1 MSDVKLPTMIT
12 IKSKS
17 KSDADKVAVNG
28 SIDKRLESSSNK
40 LDNDV
45 ASVDHYTKNG
55 TFNKDDYRNKTT
67 GSYYRSNRVLV
78 KNRSYSGDQGFTS
91 RKYCDDIPKR
101 RDESFDSRSMY
112 YSNYRNESFSNNGPS
127 EDSKISK
134 IIRKILNEE
143 DTRTLITLC
152 NQLQEVFVLP
162 ENKKYIRRSIDNIV
176 EHLYVCFHSTTISYN
191 GKCTVAKC
199 LGKFGHALQY
209 DCKRFIDLMFIKY
222 NSERSKEV
230 KTLIMLAF
238 YELSMVDQ
246 KRSYLE
252 SLASLILE
260 NMYLTLESIDSPEL
274 ITVTAD
280 VAINFSRVYCR
291 AFEPYFK
298 DTVDI
303 LVGWHIDTSQSTE
316 TNKRISQCIFRL
328 STYWTADMSFT
339 LGLLEQ
345 LLEDMS
351 SISDSFE
358 DNNKTKKLSEDL
370 DKILAF
376 IRVFSIV
383 AESVG
388 KHLSPKSSSVV
399 SWPFLSNA
407 LMTIIKTLLKCVD
420 VTVDENIIEAA
431 NNCIWLILDILQSQM
446 PSINDLMIKVI
457 EKEMLHIDEFKLTV
471 IVSIFRV
478 ISKVIRE
485 GSTNLSKEFVE
496 MLLCGDSH
504 LRQLRFLP
512 SVKLHDSNIAL
523 YQSLL
528 SMKNVSLVLI
538 VYRYITGDLEK
549 ACQTLDPNLPSFCV
563 DNPFKDIEYTLEEAS
578 IVVHIVLKSLTVIA
592 NDSNS
597 IIGMWALQ
605 PSIFELL
612 STKLD
617 PTIIKMNDPLRFSLM
632 FLLYS
637 HCKKHN
643 NFVASSRLVTAGR
656 TSEKSQQNVEI
667 NSHKSG
673 NLVKI
678 LNIFEKYLKM
688 NVNVDCK
695 LLVLKWIYELLM
707 HADSASYLNII
718 LLSPEMI
725 NIVRSLIYV
734 ALKRNEI
741 SLFDG
746 IAQILNIVL
755 GNPTFCQSKPFIV
768 VDILDLCLSCINLTE
783 HAISKQFYALIHKIS
798 LITVLHNVS
807 ICSLKNKSKFN
818 KKINQMMSS
827 HMRRKAVVTLKTEY
841 FKNYVC
847 EMIEPNSNN
856 NDSTTHW
863 LLDVVNSC
871 SFDID
876 SGETELLSHAQHCR
890 VLLYFWINWEAANF
904 CVINRLRTPFGK
916 PNSTFRAIE
925 GGIKMWARDSIS
937 ALNDDTKVKHTE
949 GKLNNLR
956 YTRNLVAFI
965 ECLEKSVCNA
975 IDGTAT
981 ALPIAQKPV
990 RHFFHTNR
998 NTCYEWNSTIRS
1010 AMLAVSLNS
1019 GLSSSAIRHG
1029 QYLVHHLTKQ
1039 SEFPVKEF
1047 ILAIIQLAWA
1057 YCKLKESDCIRGL
1070 YVWSKEVAHMK
1081 LPFLNILAD
1090 QASGKFEEAAES
1102 YMNLL
1107 TTSSDQII
1115 IYLKG
1120 GGGSINNF
1128 EGPLEVLQKF
1138 IIEQLKECYM
1148 SICDWKPLM
1157 DWSQNEENLIP
1168 SIAKDKYFWQNRY
1181 VSANNLQIVND
1192 VEEGNYSCIDDLVNW
1207 SIDENAKIVKTNWN
1221 CYDLINQIKSRL
1233 MYVVLKMN
1241 ISKGK
1246 LDTENKLIVEDCRE
1260 VVQNLLQES
1269 LTDSLLEYTQEV
1281 SVLSYAINSL
1291 LENSPILFNLVNDIS
1306 NKSVRSNLLCQSL
1319 LWSKLLENQMSDY
1332 EHNIQQ
1338 INKPKSDTSIL
1349 YLKLAHVARKEGNVN
1364 LATRGMLQYL
1374 RSNRAYDFIN
1384 LPSMGNK
1391 SESISCMLQQIG
1403 ELLVDD
1409 TNSSLWPNNHAL
1421 VVRQFSKLVHH
1432 CVSQEL
1438 GIEMCMKSA
1447 FKLLEQAQFKND
1459 NDLKEDSSRMLITL
1473 GKWLNCGNNIP
1484 DKTLIKS
1491 SIEKSDIL
1499 LNFSNENLSKT
1510 SQLIREVIKSDYT
1523 PSSDLDEQTLMIG
1536 QLLRISVSYCPSMAK
1551 AWNELAGWCYRLG
1564 RRVVDEAYKRNTYL
1578 LNDTEM
1584 ATIDAYIPFNA
1595 TREDRD
1601 KIYSILNVV
1610 TSSPQDDDDIG
1621 SEHIYTTETLEYQL
1635 QNVLHFED
1643 IELSGLIDW
1652 WRKSHSRIYGYYQL
1666 SAQAYFKYLQLC
1678 NNHQEESIAATLR
1691 LLRLTVKHALEL
1703 QGSLEEGL
1711 SNTPTQPWRSII
1723 PQLFSRLSHPE
1734 PYVRRTVS
1742 ELLCRL
1748 AIDVPH
1754 LITFPAVV
1762 GSDTGLST
1770 INEIPSSSLLKS
1782 SKEVGDETNSV
1793 HEEFDS
1799 NEEDDEDLKIGQDE
1813 QAMVLEDCF
1822 HSMVNTLSKQAG
1834 EMISEVR
1841 VLVSEL
1847 RRITLLWDELWL
1859 GTLVQR
1865 QTDISRRISQLEAEL
1880 NKTEN
1885 HPHLT
1890 DLEKEHISVEKYTM
1904 LLKPILFIFEQLHA
1918 ITSVKAETPHE
1929 EWFQDKFGSYITH
1942 MLDKLRRPTDSVNI
1956 NVQEVWKS
1964 IKNLQSNLQSRISK
1978 RGSYS
1983 LKMETISPVLANLK
1997 DTKIAM
2003 PGVERVVTVASIHN
2017 NVAILPTFTKP
2028 KKLIFYGSDGKVY
2041 TYLFK
2046 GLEDLHLDERIM
2058 QLLCIT
2064 NTLLS
2069 GSSDHYRAHHYPVI
2083 PLGPRSGL
2091 ISWVDGVVPIFMLYK
2106 RWQQRQASN
2115 NDGVNMRPSE
2125 LFNSKLTPLLKEKG
2139 IVNMENRKEWPLS
2152 ILKDVLVTLMNE
2164 TPKNLLSNELW
2175 TQSVDS
2181 GSWWQSTSLYAT
2193 SLAVMSV
2200 IGYII
2205 GLGDRHL
2212 DNVLVNLQTGEVVHI
2227 DYNVCFEKGKTL
2239 RVPEKV
2245 PFRLTPNLKEALGVT
2260 GIEGKFRL
2268 TCEQVMKVLRKNKET
2283 LLTLLEAFV
2292 YDPLIDWTPG
2302 NETGYTGAVYG
2313 GGRSIVMEN
2322 RLNRRQLE
2330 KEITL
2335 AMLNVR
2341 ITEAKFDWLSNRD
2354 NMLESMTNIMES
2366 LKKFLMER
2374 EKLQKME
2381 EGLAESHQLMA
2392 LVKEA
2397 EASPAGQHP
2406 LYKLPERYFALQ
2418 QTQNMMIGATMSLR
2432 QKVEDCDSRL
2442 SQYDMAVH
2450 FLGSRQIRILIDQ
2463 EESRSIQLFN
2473 NLLFDDVKEF
2483 LQNAGQ
2489 PILIEQCI
2497 QSNDDLT
2504 LLCHQRSKLLTLCLR
2519 LLYDVQCLL
2528 NLFPKSHV
2536 RNHRLTYYRQWL
2548 QLLMDCPT
2556 TSMCDQIKEEHKML
2570 YLGVPNAEPPTPQT
2584 VAYNMQ
2590 LQQAALEASHRT
2602 AKIVE
2607 RIRIIDTEN
2616 EITCSLLNDENSIIK
2631 INENSNEGLEFVI
2644 ATGLCAI
2651 NKKFLMME
2659 TSTSNAGTQLL
2670 DMTSKDGEW
2679 VLVDMYMTTT
2689 IAVKMVSSI
2698 LTDNDNVEFDT
2709 DLAFAFN
2716 CLRAIQNL
2724 YCSLQKMNYNFLD
2737 IIMPETIKKLCVE
2750 EPSTITIITELNN
2763 VINNCSLNFSDLIE
2777 QLNVHLRHV
2786 IMGMKSPNED
2796 CRTIVQQV
2804 RTKFAELIKKPE
2816 NVVLSQGEML
2826 LIGFNGLFEDVSL
2839 ANENVIKMTSKLKVS
2854 TAWKTVDQIR
2864 EAKSLLGAVM
2874 DEGPCSILDDI
2885 MFLKS
2890 LLTMKEVFNMCAE
2903 VAINFGGRNTQ
2914 CRSGSRY
2921 NEDVISKPVRCFVAD
2936 YLTKRLLGL
2945 FSHTVAVNICFLLQ
2959 HTGFNI
2965 NAELEKRDIGADS
2978 KVPLEELCK
2987 KCMEEGIKVGKFS
3000 RGQSMDLSSSLT
3012 KLEEVWRKIERH
3024 THLTHRAHQSDIGAQ
3039 RLAIQYA
3046 AHCWLHA
3053 IPAAGHLDNLLIPDR
3068 GTILMEL
3075 NNILSPLAVMQSQII
3090 EHMEHRSSL
3099 TSSVDQRLKWASGAN
3114 PTVVEMANNF
3124 GNRMKHE
3131 KLMIDTNQ
3139 NLCSSI
3145 LTVVSSLL
3153 QTESLFTR
3161 TSEAISADISFLQ
3174 LVEDYQKACYM
3185 ATNIGISITPEE
3197 ETLIKVVPIPQGPI
3211 EWTWLNNTVHIISDN
3226 VQQLMAAQE
3235 PLRSEIACIQILIK
3249 EQLNVLKSTLTSH
3262 NKIISDVRLLL
3273 KSLTK
3278 IDNVGTASINYLTKY
3293 CSYLDHLMSLIEQ
3306 LTIIN
3311 EPTIQQVNV
3320 LLESIQSLHKKTPQ
3334 IYDDLLTILGEKGL
3348 LIKQHKRPPLV
3359 RQDSICL
3366 SPRKGLPRDP
3376 HTGKAVQKCNAYA
3389 VSVWRRVRMKLEGR
3403 DPDPGRR
3410 STVTEQVNWVINEA
3424 TNPDN
3429 LALLYEGWTPWV

>member
-1 MSDVKLPTMIT
+1 
-12 IKSKS
+12 
-17 KSDADKVAVNG
+17 
-28 SIDKRLESSSNK
+28 
-40 LDNDV
+40 
-45 ASVDHYTKNG
+45 
-55 TFNKDDYRNKTT
+55 
-67 GSYYRSNRVLV
+67 
-78 KNRSYSGDQGFTS
+78 
-91 RKYCDDIPKR
+91 
-101 RDESFDSRSMY
+101 
-112 YSNYRNESFSNNGPS
+112 
-127 EDSKISK
+127 
-134 IIRKILNEE
+134 
-143 DTRTLITLC
+143 
-152 NQLQEVFVLP
+152 
-162 ENKKYIRRSIDNIV
+162 
-176 EHLYVCFHSTTISYN
+176 
-191 GKCTVAKC
+191 
-199 LGKFGHALQY
+199 
-209 DCKRFIDLMFIKY
+209 MFLKY

-230 KTLIMLAF
+230 KTLIMLSF
-238 YELSMVDQ
+238 YELSVIDQ
-246 KRSYLE
+246 KNSYLE
-252 SLASLILE
+252 SLAPLILE
-260 NMYLTLESIDSPEL
+260 NMHLTLESIDSPEL

-303 LVGWHIDTSQSTE
+303 LVGWHIDTSQSIE

-351 SISDSFE
+351 SISDEFE
-358 DNNKTKKLSEDL
+358 RNDKTDELNGDL

-376 IRVFSIV
+376 IRVFSTV

-388 KHLSPKSSSVV
+388 IHLSPQSSSVV

-407 LMTIIKTLLKCVD
+407 LLTIIKTLLKCIN
-420 VTVDENIIEAA
+420 VTVNENIVEAA
-431 NNCIWLILDILQSQM
+431 NNCIWLMLNILQTQM
-446 PSINDLMIKVI
+446 PSINDLMINVL
-457 EKEMLHIDEFKLTV
+457 EKEISYVDEFKLNV
-471 IVSIFRV
+471 IVSMFRM

-485 GSTNLSKEFVE
+485 GSANLSKEFVE
-496 MLLCGDSH
+496 MLLCNNSN
-504 LRQLRFLP
+504 LRNLRFLP
-512 SVKLHDSNIAL
+512 SVKLHDSHIAL

-549 ACQTLDPNLPSFCV
+549 ACQTLDPNLPSFCTE
-563 DNPFKDIEYTLEEAS
+563 NPFNDITYTFEEAS
-578 IVVHIVLKSLTVIA
+578 IVVHIILKSLTIIA
-592 NDSNS
+592 NDNNS

-612 STKLD
+612 TTKLD
-617 PTIIKMNDPLRFSLM
+617 PTIIKVNDPLRFSLM

-643 NFVASSRLVTAGR
+643 NFVASSRLVTAVR
-656 TSEKSQQNVEI
+656 SSEMSKKNVEI
-667 NSHKSG
+667 NLHKSE
-673 NLVKI
+673 NLTKVLKM
-678 LNIFEKYLKM
+678 FEKYLKM
-688 NVNVDCK
+688 SVNVDCK

-707 HADSASYLNII
+707 HADSVSYLSII
-718 LLSPEMI
+718 LLSQEMI
-725 NIVRSLIYV
+725 NIVQSLLYV
-734 ALKRNEI
+734 ALKRYEI
-741 SLFDG
+741 VLFEG
-746 IAQILNIVL
+746 IAQILDVII
-755 GNPTFCQSKPFIV
+755 GNSTFCQSKPLLV
-768 VDILDLCLSCINLTE
+768 LDILNLCLSCINLTE
-783 HAISKQFYALIHKIS
+783 KEISKRFYAIIHKIS
-798 LITVLHNVS
+798 LITVIHNLS
-807 ICSLKNKSKFN
+807 ICSLNIKNKFN
-818 KKINQMMSS
+818 KKIKLMMSS
-827 HMRRKAVVTLKTEY
+827 HMRRKTVVTLQTEC
-841 FKNYVC
+841 FKNYMC
-847 EMIEPNSNN
+847 ELIEPSSNN
-856 NDSTTHW
+856 NSSNHW
-863 LLDVVNSC
+863 LLDVLNSC
-871 SFDID
+871 SSDTD
-876 SGETELLSHAQHCR
+876 SSETELLSYAQHCR

-904 CVINRLRTPFGK
+904 CVTNRLRTPFGK

-925 GGIKMWARDSIS
+925 GGIKSWARDSIS
-937 ALNDDTKVKHTE
+937 TLNDDTKVKTTE
-949 GKLNNLR
+949 GELNNLR
-956 YTRNLVAFI
+956 YTRNLVTFI

-981 ALPIAQKPV
+981 ALPTAQKPV

-998 NTCYEWNSTIRS
+998 NTCYEWTSTIRS

-1029 QYLVHHLTKQ
+1029 QFLVQNLTNQ
-1039 SEFPVKEF
+1039 TDFPIKEF
-1047 ILAIIQLAWA
+1047 ILAIIQLSWA

-1070 YVWSKEVAHMK
+1070 YVWSKEVAHLK

-1102 YMNLL
+1102 YMQLL
-1107 TTSSDQII
+1107 TASPDKII
-1115 IYLKG
+1115 INLKG
-1120 GGGSINNF
+1120 GTLNNI
-1128 EGPLEVLQKF
+1128 EGPVEVLQKF
-1138 IIEQLKECYM
+1138 TAEQLKECYV

-1157 DWSQNEENLIP
+1157 DWSQNEENFI
-1168 SIAKDKYFWQNRY
+1168 SSNTKDKYFWQNRY
-1181 VSANNLQIVND
+1181 VSSNNLQIIND
-1192 VEEGNYSCIDDLVNW
+1192 VEEGNYSCIDNLVNW
-1207 SIDENAKIVKTNWN
+1207 SIEENSKIIKTNWN
-1221 CYDLINQIKSRL
+1221 CYDLINQIKSRM
-1233 MYVVLKMN
+1233 MYVALKTN
-1241 ISKGK
+1241 ISKGR
-1246 LDTENKLIVEDCRE
+1246 LNNENKLIVEDCQE
-1260 VVQNLLQES
+1260 VVHNLLKES
-1269 LTDSLLEYTQEV
+1269 LTDSLLEYTQEL
-1281 SVLSYAINSL
+1281 SILSYAINSI
-1291 LENSPILFNLVNDIS
+1291 LENNNIKFDLVNDIS
-1306 NKSVRSNLLCQSL
+1306 NKSIKSNLLSQAL
-1319 LWSKLLENQMSDY
+1319 FWTKLLENQSDNY
-1332 EHNIQQ
+1332 EHNIKQ
-1338 INKPKSDTSIL
+1338 IIKPKPDLSIL

-1391 SESISCMLQQIG
+1391 SDSILCMLQKIG

-1409 TNSSLWPNNHAL
+1409 TNAALWPKNHAL
-1421 VVRQFSKLVHH
+1421 VVRQFSKLIHH

-1438 GIEMCMKSA
+1438 GIEMCMKSV
-1447 FKLLEQAQFKND
+1447 FKLLEQARLCND
-1459 NDLKEDSSRMLITL
+1459 NNLKEDSSRILITL

-1491 SIEKSDIL
+1491 SIDKSEIL
-1499 LNFSNENLSKT
+1499 LNFSNGDLSKT

-1523 PSSDLDEQTLMIG
+1523 PASDLDEQTLMIG

-1551 AWNELAGWCYRLG
+1551 AWNELAGWCYKLG
-1564 RRVVDEAYKRNTYL
+1564 RKVVDEAYKRNTYL
-1578 LNDTEM
+1578 LNDSEM
-1584 ATIDAYIPFNA
+1584 ATVDAYIPLNA
-1595 TREDRD
+1595 TQEDRD
-1601 KIYSILNVV
+1601 KIYAILNVV

-1635 QNVLHFED
+1635 QNVLHFEEK
-1643 IELSGLIDW
+1643 ELSGLIDW

-1666 SAQAYFKYLQLC
+1666 SAQAYFKFLQLC
-1678 NNHQEESIAATLR
+1678 DNHQEESIAATLR

-1748 AIDVPH
+1748 ASDVPH

-1762 GSDTGLST
+1762 GSDTGLRT
-1770 INEIPSSSLLKS
+1770 INEMPSSSLLKS
-1782 SKEVGDETNSV
+1782 SKDIGDETNLV
-1793 HEEFDS
+1793 HEEFDC
-1799 NEEDDEDLKIGQDE
+1799 NEEDDDELKIGQDE

-1841 VLVSEL
+1841 ILVSEL

-1865 QTDISRRISQLEAEL
+1865 QTDISRRINQLEAEL

-1890 DLEKEHISVEKYTM
+1890 DIEKDHIAVEKYTM

-1929 EWFQDKFGSYITH
+1929 EWFQEKFGAYINY
-1942 MLDKLRRPTDSVNI
+1942 MLDKLRRPADSSSI

-1964 IKNLQSNLQSRISK
+1964 IKNLQMNLQSRISK

-2028 KKLIFYGSDGKVY
+2028 KKLIFYGSDGKAY

-2115 NDGVNMRPSE
+2115 SDGVIMRPSE
-2125 LFNSKLTPLLKEKG
+2125 LFNSKLSPLLKEKG
-2139 IVNMENRKEWPLS
+2139 IINMENRKEWPLS
-2152 ILKDVLVTLMNE
+2152 TLKDVLITLMNE

-2313 GGRSIVMEN
+2313 GGRTLVMEN

-2341 ITEAKFDWLSNRD
+2341 ITETKYDWLNNRD
-2354 NMLESMTNIMES
+2354 NMLESLANIIES
-2366 LKKFLMER
+2366 FNKFLSER

-2406 LYKLPERYFALQ
+2406 LYKLPERYYALQ
-2418 QTQNMMIGATMSLR
+2418 QAQNMMIGATMSLR

-2450 FLGSRQIRILIDQ
+2450 FLGSSQIRILIDK
-2463 EESRSIQLFN
+2463 EKSKSIQVFN
-2473 NLLFDDVKEF
+2473 NLLLDDVKDF

-2489 PILIEQCI
+2489 PALIEQCT
-2497 QSNDDLT
+2497 QSNNDLT
-2504 LLCHQRSKLLTLCLR
+2504 LLCHQRSKLLTLSLR
-2519 LLYDVQCLL
+2519 LLYDMQCLM
-2528 NLFPKSHV
+2528 NFFPKSHV

-2556 TSMCDQIKEEHKML
+2556 TSMCEQIKEEHKIF

-2584 VAYNMQ
+2584 LAYNIQ
-2590 LQQAALEASHRT
+2590 LQQAAIEASHRT
-2602 AKIVE
+2602 TKIVE
-2607 RIRIIDTEN
+2607 RIRIIDAE
-2616 EITCSLLNDENSIIK
+2616 EVTCSLLNNENSLIK
-2631 INENSNEGLEFVI
+2631 LNDNSNEGLEFVI
-2644 ATGLCAI
+2644 ATALCTI
-2651 NKKFLMME
+2651 NKKFLMLE
-2659 TSTSNAGTQLL
+2659 TSASNAGTQLL
-2670 DMTSKDGEW
+2670 DMMSKEGEW

-2689 IAVKMVSSI
+2689 VAVRMVSSV
-2698 LTDNDNVEFDT
+2698 LTDNDNIQSDS
-2709 DLAFAFN
+2709 DIAYAFN

-2750 EPSTITIITELNN
+2750 EASTIAIISELNN
-2763 VINNCSLNFSDLIE
+2763 VINNCSLNFNDLIE
-2777 QLNVHLRHV
+2777 QLNIHLRHV

-2796 CRTIVQQV
+2796 CQTVVQEIRKQ
-2804 RTKFAELIKKPE
+2804 FSEIIKKPD
-2816 NVVLSQGEML
+2816 NMILSEGEML

-2839 ANENVIKMTSKLKVS
+2839 ANENFIKMSSKLKVS

-2874 DEGPCSILDDI
+2874 DEGPCLILNDI

-2903 VAINFGGRNTQ
+2903 IAFNFGGRNTLGL
-2914 CRSGSRY
+2914 SSSHY
-2921 NEDVISKPVRCFVAD
+2921 NEDMISRPVRCFVAD

-2945 FSHTVAVNICFLLQ
+2945 FSHTVAINVCILLQ

-3000 RGQSMDLSSSLT
+3000 RGQSMDLTSALV
-3012 KLEEVWRKIERH
+3012 KLEDVWRKTELH
-3024 THLTHRAHQSDIGAQ
+3024 SHLTLRAHQSDICTQ

-3046 AHCWLHA
+3046 AHCCLHA

-3068 GTILMEL
+3068 ATILMEL

-3090 EHMEHRSSL
+3090 EHMEHRNSL
-3099 TSSVDQRLKWASGAN
+3099 KSSVEQRLKWASGAN
-3114 PTVVEMANNF
+3114 PTIVEIANNF
-3124 GNRMKHE
+3124 DERMKHE
-3131 KLMIDTNQ
+3131 KLMIDNSQ
-3139 NLCSSI
+3139 NLCSSVI
-3145 LTVVSSLL
+3145 TVISSLL

-3185 ATNIGISITPEE
+3185 ASNIGISITPEE

-3211 EWTWLNNTVHIISDN
+3211 EWTWLNNTVSIISDN
-3226 VQQLMAAQE
+3226 VQQLIAAQE
-3235 PLRSEIACIQILIK
+3235 PVRSEIACIQKSIK
-3249 EQLNVLKSTLTSH
+3249 EHLNGLKSTLTSH
-3262 NKIISDVRLLL
+3262 NKIISDIRVLL
-3273 KSLTK
+3273 KSLIK
-3278 IDNVGTASINYLTKY
+3278 IDNVGTASINYVTKY
-3293 CSYLDHLMSLIEQ
+3293 CSYLDHLVSLVEQ
-3306 LTIIN
+3306 LTIMN
-3311 EPTIQQVNV
+3311 EPTTQKVNV
-3320 LLESIQSLHKKTPQ
+3320 LMESVQSLHKKTSPM
-3334 IYDDLLTILGEKGL
+3334 YDDLLTILGEKGL
-3348 LIKQHKRPPLV
+3348 LVKQHKRPPLV

-3410 STVTEQVNWVINEA
+3410 STITEQVNWVINEA

>member
-1 MSDVKLPTMIT
+1 MSDVKLPPAMIT
-12 IKSKS
+12 IKSKV
-17 KSDADKVAVNG
+17 KPDTDKVAVNG
-28 SIDKRLESSSNK
+28 SVDKRPVESNSNK
-40 LDNDV
+40 VLKDV
-45 ASVDHYTKNG
+45 ASIDHSAKNG
-55 TFNKDDYRNKTT
+55 NFYKDDYRNKTT
-67 GSYYRSNRVLV
+67 GSYYKGNRVLM
-78 KNRSYSGDQGFTS
+78 KNRSYSGEHGFTS
-91 RKYCDDIPKR
+91 RKYYDDTSKKR
-101 RDESFDSRSMY
+101 DDSFDSRSMY
-112 YSNYRNESFSNNGPS
+112 YQSYRNDSLSNNGQS

-134 IIRKILNEE
+134 ILRKVVNEE
-143 DTRTLITLC
+143 DTRSLITLC
-152 NQLQEVFVLP
+152 SQLQEAFVLP
-162 ENKKYIRRSIDNIV
+162 ENKKYLRRATDFIV
-176 EHLYVCFHSTTISYN
+176 EHLYECFHSSISYS
-191 GKCTVAKC
+191 GKCIIAKC

-209 DCKRFIDLMFIKY
+209 DCKRFIDMMFSKY
-222 NSERSKEV
+222 NLERSKEV
-230 KTLIMLAF
+230 KTLLMLAF
-238 YELSMVDQ
+238 YELSIEDQ
-246 KRSYLE
+246 KKSYLE
-252 SLASLILE
+252 SLAPLILE
-260 NMYLTLESIDSPEL
+260 NMHLTLESIDSPEL

-280 VAINFSRVYCR
+280 VAINFSHVYCR

-303 LVGWHIDTSQSTE
+303 LVGWFIDTSQSTE

-351 SISDSFE
+351 SISDKFE
-358 DNNKTKKLSEDL
+358 QNKTDEPNGEL
-370 DKILAF
+370 DKILAY

-388 KHLSPKSSSVV
+388 KHLSPKNSSVV
-399 SWPFLSNA
+399 SWPFLNNA
-407 LMTIIKTLLKCVD
+407 LMTLIKTMYKCIS
-420 VTVDENIIEAA
+420 VTVDENIIEAG
-431 NNCIWLILDILQSQM
+431 NNCIWLIMDILQTQM
-446 PSINDLMIKVI
+446 PPINDLMVKVI
-457 EKEMLHIDEFKLTV
+457 EKEILHINEFKLTV
-471 IVSIFRV
+471 IVSVLRM

-485 GSTNLSKEFVE
+485 GSTNLSKEFIE
-496 MLLCGDSH
+496 MLLCDNSH
-504 LRQLRFLP
+504 LRLLRFLP
-512 SVKLHDSNIAL
+512 SAKLHDSHIAL

-549 ACQTLDPNLPSFCV
+549 ACQVLDPDLPSFCSE
-563 DNPFKDIEYTLEEAS
+563 NPFKDVSYTYEEAS
-578 IVVHIVLKSLTVIA
+578 VVVLIILKSLTVIA

-612 STKLD
+612 SSKLD

-643 NFVASSRLVTAGR
+643 NFVASSGLVTAVR
-656 TSEKSQQNVEI
+656 ISEKSQQNLEI

-688 NVNVDCK
+688 NVNIDCK
-695 LLVLKWIYELLM
+695 ILILKWIYELLI
-707 HADSASYLNII
+707 HAESASYLNII
-718 LLSPEMI
+718 LLSQEMI
-725 NIVRSLIYV
+725 CIVRSLIYV
-734 ALKRNEI
+734 GLKRNDILLLE
-741 SLFDG
+741 G
-746 IAQILNIVL
+746 IARILNVIL
-755 GNPTFCQSKPFIV
+755 GSSKFCQSKPLVIF
-768 VDILDLCLSCINLTE
+768 DILDLCLSCFNLTE
-783 HAISKQFYALIHKIS
+783 KKISKQFYALIHKIP
-798 LITVLHNVS
+798 LISILQNLS
-807 ICSLKNKSKFN
+807 ICALKHKSKFN
-818 KKINQMMSS
+818 KKIKQIMSS
-827 HMRRKAVVTLKTEY
+827 YMRRKTIVTLQTEH
-841 FKNYVC
+841 FKNYMR
-847 EMIEPNSNN
+847 ELIEPHTHNDNST
-856 NDSTTHW
+856 SYW

-871 SFDID
+871 SFDND
-876 SGETELLSHAQHCR
+876 SGDVELLAHAQHCR

-904 CVINRLRTPFGK
+904 CVTNRLRTPFGK
-916 PNSTFRAIE
+916 PNHTFRAIE
-925 GGIKMWARDSIS
+925 GGIKSWARDSILS
-937 ALNDDTKVKHTE
+937 LNDDTKLKSTDGE
-949 GKLNNLR
+949 LNNLR

-1029 QYLVHHLTKQ
+1029 QYLVENLSKQ
-1039 SEFPVKEF
+1039 NEFSIKEF
-1047 ILAIIQLAWA
+1047 ILALIQLAWA
-1057 YCKLKESDCIRGL
+1057 YYKLKESDCIRGI
-1070 YVWSKEVAHMK
+1070 YVWSKEAAHLK

-1090 QASGKFEEAAES
+1090 QACGKFEEAAES
-1102 YMNLL
+1102 YMHLL
-1107 TTSSDQII
+1107 TANTDKII
-1115 IYLKG
+1115 INLKG
-1120 GGGSINNF
+1120 GPINNID
-1128 EGPLEVLQKF
+1128 GPIEVLQKF
-1138 IIEQLKECYM
+1138 IAEQLKECYM

-1157 DWSQNEENLIP
+1157 DWTLNEETLI
-1168 SIAKDKYFWQNRY
+1168 SSNTKDKYFWQNRY
-1181 VSANNLQIVND
+1181 ISANDLQIIND
-1192 VEEGNYSCIDDLVNW
+1192 VEEGNYSCIDNLVNW
-1207 SIDENAKIVKTNWN
+1207 SIDENPKIIKTDWN
-1221 CYDLINQIKSRL
+1221 CYDLTNQIKSRL
-1233 MYVVLKMN
+1233 MYVALKTN
-1241 ISKGK
+1241 ISKGT
-1246 LDTENKLIVEDCRE
+1246 LDDKNRLIVEDCRE
-1260 VVQNLLQES
+1260 VVFNLLQES
-1269 LTDSLLEYTQEV
+1269 LTDSLLENSQEL
-1281 SVLSYAINSL
+1281 SILSYAINSL
-1291 LENSPILFNLVNDIS
+1291 IENSPIQFDLVNDIS
-1306 NKSVRSNLLCQSL
+1306 NKSVRSSLLCHSL
-1319 LWSKLLENQMSDY
+1319 FWSKLLENQSFYY
-1332 EHNIQQ
+1332 EHDTHQ
-1338 INKPKSDTSIL
+1338 IPKPKSDISIL
-1349 YLKLAHVARKEGNVN
+1349 YLKLAHIARKEGNVN

-1374 RSNRAYDFIN
+1374 RSNREYDFIN

-1391 SESISCMLQQIG
+1391 SESISCILQKIG

-1409 TNSSLWPNNHAL
+1409 SNVALWPNNHAL

-1432 CVSQEL
+1432 CVSEEL
-1438 GIEMCMKSA
+1438 GVEMCMKSA
-1447 FKLLEQAQFKND
+1447 FKLLEQAQLNND
-1459 NDLKEDSSRMLITL
+1459 ENLKENSSRMLITL
-1473 GKWLNCGNNIP
+1473 GKWLNSGCNIS
-1484 DKTLIKS
+1484 DKSIIKS
-1491 SIEKSDIL
+1491 SIEKSNIL

-1510 SQLIREVIKSDYT
+1510 GQLIREVIKSDYT
-1523 PSSDLDEQTLMIG
+1523 PASDMDEQTLMIG
-1536 QLLRISVSYCPSMAK
+1536 QLLRISVSYCPSTAK
-1551 AWNELAGWCYRLG
+1551 AWNELAGWCYKLG
-1564 RRVVDEAYKRNTYL
+1564 RKVVDEAYKRNMYL
-1578 LNDTEM
+1578 LNDSEM
-1584 ATIDAYIPFNA
+1584 TTVDAYIPIHA
-1595 TREDRD
+1595 TQEDRE
-1601 KIYSILNVV
+1601 KIYAILNVV
-1610 TSSPQDDDDIG
+1610 TSSQDDDDIG

-1643 IELSGLIDW
+1643 NELSGLIDW

-1666 SAQAYFKYLQLC
+1666 SAQAYFKFLQLC
-1678 NNHQEESIAATLR
+1678 DNHQEKSIAATLR

-1762 GSDTGLST
+1762 GSDTGLRT
-1770 INEIPSSSLLKS
+1770 INEMPSSSLLKS
-1782 SKEVGDETNSV
+1782 SKEIGDETISV
-1793 HEEFDS
+1793 RDEFDS
-1799 NEEDDEDLKIGQDE
+1799 TEEDDDELKIGQDE

-1865 QTDISRRISQLEAEL
+1865 QADISRRINQLEAEL

-1890 DLEKEHISVEKYTM
+1890 DVEKEHIAVEKYTM
-1904 LLKPILFIFEQLHA
+1904 LLRPILFIFEQLHA

-1929 EWFQDKFGSYITH
+1929 EWFQEKFGSYISH
-1942 MLDKLRRPTDSVNI
+1942 MLDKLRRPTESMNI

-1983 LKMETISPVLANLK
+1983 LKMETISPVLANLR

-2064 NTLLS
+2064 NTLFS

-2115 NDGVNMRPSE
+2115 NDGVIMRPSE
-2125 LFNSKLTPLLKEKG
+2125 LFNSKLIPLLKDKG
-2139 IVNMENRKEWPLS
+2139 ITNIENRKEWPLN
-2152 ILKDVLVTLMNE
+2152 ILKEVLMILMNE

-2175 TQSVDS
+2175 TQSIDS

-2313 GGRSIVMEN
+2313 GGRTLLIEN
-2322 RLNRRQLE
+2322 RLNRKQLE

-2335 AMLNVR
+2335 AMLHVR
-2341 ITEAKFDWLSNRD
+2341 ITEAKYEWLNNRD
-2354 NMLESMTNIMES
+2354 CMLESLTNIMGRLNSYLLE
-2366 LKKFLMER
+2366 K

-2432 QKVEDCDSRL
+2432 QKIEDCDSRL
-2442 SQYDMAVH
+2442 SQYEMAVR
-2450 FLGSRQIRILIDQ
+2450 FLGSSQIRILIDK
-2463 EESRSIQLFN
+2463 EESRSIQAFN
-2473 NLLFDDVKEF
+2473 NLLLENVKEF

-2489 PILIEQCI
+2489 PILIEQCT

-2504 LLCHQRSKLLTLCLR
+2504 VLCHQRSKLLTLCLR
-2519 LLYDVQCLL
+2519 LLYDIQCLM
-2528 NLFPKSHV
+2528 NLFPISHI

-2548 QLLMDCPT
+2548 QLLIDCPT
-2556 TSMCDQIKEEHKML
+2556 TSMCEQIKEEHKML

-2584 VAYNMQ
+2584 LAYNMQ
-2590 LQQAALEASHRT
+2590 LQKAALETSRRT
-2602 AKIVE
+2602 AKILD
-2607 RIRIIDTEN
+2607 RIRLIDTEN
-2616 EITCSLLNDENSIIK
+2616 EVTCSLLNNDNSMIK

-2659 TSTSNAGTQLL
+2659 TSTS
-2670 DMTSKDGEW
+2670 
-2679 VLVDMYMTTT
+2679 
-2689 IAVKMVSSI
+2689 
-2698 LTDNDNVEFDT
+2698 
-2709 DLAFAFN
+2709 
-2716 CLRAIQNL
+2716 
-2724 YCSLQKMNYNFLD
+2724 
-2737 IIMPETIKKLCVE
+2737 
-2750 EPSTITIITELNN
+2750 
-2763 VINNCSLNFSDLIE
+2763 
-2777 QLNVHLRHV
+2777 
-2786 IMGMKSPNED
+2786 
-2796 CRTIVQQV
+2796 
-2804 RTKFAELIKKPE
+2804 
-2816 NVVLSQGEML
+2816 
-2826 LIGFNGLFEDVSL
+2826 
-2839 ANENVIKMTSKLKVS
+2839 SKL
-2854 TAWKTVDQIR
+2854 
-2864 EAKSLLGAVM
+2864 
-2874 DEGPCSILDDI
+2874 
-2885 MFLKS
+2885 
-2890 LLTMKEVFNMCAE
+2890 
-2903 VAINFGGRNTQ
+2903 
-2914 CRSGSRY
+2914 
-2921 NEDVISKPVRCFVAD
+2921 
-2936 YLTKRLLGL
+2936 
-2945 FSHTVAVNICFLLQ
+2945 
-2959 HTGFNI
+2959 
-2965 NAELEKRDIGADS
+2965 
-2978 KVPLEELCK
+2978 
-2987 KCMEEGIKVGKFS
+2987 
-3000 RGQSMDLSSSLT
+3000 
-3012 KLEEVWRKIERH
+3012 
-3024 THLTHRAHQSDIGAQ
+3024 
-3039 RLAIQYA
+3039 
-3046 AHCWLHA
+3046 
-3053 IPAAGHLDNLLIPDR
+3053 
-3068 GTILMEL
+3068 
-3075 NNILSPLAVMQSQII
+3075 II
-3090 EHMEHRSSL
+3090 
-3099 TSSVDQRLKWASGAN
+3099 
-3114 PTVVEMANNF
+3114 
-3124 GNRMKHE
+3124 
-3131 KLMIDTNQ
+3131 
-3139 NLCSSI
+3139 
-3145 LTVVSSLL
+3145 
-3153 QTESLFTR
+3153 
-3161 TSEAISADISFLQ
+3161 
-3174 LVEDYQKACYM
+3174 
-3185 ATNIGISITPEE
+3185 
-3197 ETLIKVVPIPQGPI
+3197 
-3211 EWTWLNNTVHIISDN
+3211 
-3226 VQQLMAAQE
+3226 
-3235 PLRSEIACIQILIK
+3235 
-3249 EQLNVLKSTLTSH
+3249 
-3262 NKIISDVRLLL
+3262 
-3273 KSLTK
+3273 
-3278 IDNVGTASINYLTKY
+3278 
-3293 CSYLDHLMSLIEQ
+3293 
-3306 LTIIN
+3306 
-3311 EPTIQQVNV
+3311 
-3320 LLESIQSLHKKTPQ
+3320 
-3334 IYDDLLTILGEKGL
+3334 
-3348 LIKQHKRPPLV
+3348 
-3359 RQDSICL
+3359 
-3366 SPRKGLPRDP
+3366 
-3376 HTGKAVQKCNAYA
+3376 
-3389 VSVWRRVRMKLEGR
+3389 
-3403 DPDPGRR
+3403 
-3410 STVTEQVNWVINEA
+3410 
-3424 TNPDN
+3424 
-3429 LALLYEGWTPWV
+3429 